1 MPSIDTTHRV
11 RSFIPLSFYEH
22 QTYLVLSASELTLE
36 AASGDNNIITCF
48 CKTLVKIWGTTF
60 FTVS

>member
-1 MPSIDTTHRV
+1 MPSSDTTHRV

-22 QTYLVLSASELTLE
+22 QTYVVLSASELTLE

-48 CKTLVKIWGTTF
+48 GETLVKI
-60 FTVS
+60 